1 MPHRYGVIGAGRQGV
16 AAAYDLAR
24 FGDAEEVVLGDISE
38 EAASDAAERLNHLTG
53 RQVFSACAVDARDSG
68 KITAFMRGLTACIA
82 SVHFTFNLE
91 ATRSAIEA
99 GVHLSDLGGNTDVVR
114 EQLKLDDAA
123 RRVGVSVVPDC
134 GMGPGLNISLGVYAM
149 SLVEKAEEVLIWDG
163 GLPQKPEEPWNYA
176 STFHIDGL
184 TNELYGHA
192 MFIRDG
198 RVTPVPCFDGLE
210 ELEFPPPI
218 GRLEAFVTSG
228 GLSVAPWTFE
238 RTLTRLENKTLRY
251 PGFRAA
257 FKAFSDLGL
266 FEETPVRV
274 SLQSVVPRNVFHAL
288 LAPRITRP
296 TVEDVCV
303 IRAVCKGG
311 TGGGPA
317 QAIVELVDWY
327 DPRTGFTAMQRLT
340 GWHASIVTIA
350 AAQRRIAPGVISV
363 ERCLPGAAIVE
374 EVKRRGIAVTDRVD
388 LA

>member
-1 MPHRYGVIGAGRQGV
+1 
-16 AAAYDLAR
+16 
-24 FGDAEEVVLGDISE
+24 
-38 EAASDAAERLNHLTG
+38 
-53 RQVFSACAVDARDSG
+53 
-68 KITAFMRGLTACIA
+68 
-82 SVHFTFNLE
+82 
-91 ATRSAIEA
+91 
-99 GVHLSDLGGNTDVVR
+99 
-114 EQLKLDDAA
+114 
-123 RRVGVSVVPDC
+123 
-134 GMGPGLNISLGVYAM
+134 
-149 SLVEKAEEVLIWDG
+149 
-163 GLPQKPEEPWNYA
+163 
-176 STFHIDGL
+176 
-184 TNELYGHA
+184 

-311 TGGGPA
+311 TSGGPA